1 MENEKTIDNLLAT
14 AELLKKH
21 IENLNVQIAYVKEQ
35 IDDHNRAKITLENY
49 LKIQENEVLVN
60 VGADTFLYL
69 NVNEKKRAMIPLGS
83 GIVIESSIERA
94 IEMLNSRIKD
104 MNDIYS
110 KLLQEND
117 KAQSQ
122 YLAIE
127 KRIEEIYKEYQGK
140 ENVQNP

>member
-1 MENEKTIDNLLAT
+1 M
-14 AELLKKH
+14 
-21 IENLNVQIAYVKEQ
+21 
-35 IDDHNRAKITLENY
+35 
-49 LKIQENEVLVN
+49 
-60 VGADTFLYL
+60 GADTFLYL

-127 KRIEEIYKEYQGK
+127 KRIEEIYREYQGK

>member
-14 AELLKKH
+14 AELLKKQ

-127 KRIEEIYKEYQGK
+127 KRIEEIYREYQGK
-140 ENVQNP
+140 

>member
-1 MENEKTIDNLLAT
+1 
-14 AELLKKH
+14 
-21 IENLNVQIAYVKEQ
+21 
-35 IDDHNRAKITLENY
+35 
-49 LKIQENEVLVN
+49 VN

-127 KRIEEIYKEYQGK
+127 KRIEEIYREYQGK

>member
-127 KRIEEIYKEYQGK
+127 KRIEEIYREYQGK

>member
-1 MENEKTIDNLLAT
+1 
-14 AELLKKH
+14 
-21 IENLNVQIAYVKEQ
+21 
-35 IDDHNRAKITLENY
+35 
-49 LKIQENEVLVN
+49 
-60 VGADTFLYL
+60 
-69 NVNEKKRAMIPLGS
+69 MIPLVS
-83 GIVIESSIERA
+83 GIVIESSLERA

-127 KRIEEIYKEYQGK
+127 KRIEEIYREYQGK

>member
-94 IEMLNSRIKD
+94 IEM
-104 MNDIYS
+104 
-110 KLLQEND
+110 
-117 KAQSQ
+117 
-122 YLAIE
+122 
-127 KRIEEIYKEYQGK
+127 
-140 ENVQNP
+140 